1 MIETFPAFSDI
12 ALESRPVL
20 HDRFRSLRDG
30 VSEFTFAN
38 IYLFRKTHNYRIA
51 RLDDEKYVIAG
62 SDRGSN
68 FFMLPFGL
76 PALSVLERLFG
87 MFSSVK
93 AVSEA
98 QAESFR
104 ALGHLV
110 VEDRDNH
117 DYLYRT
123 SELAALQG
131 RAFHKK
137 KNLVN
142 SFIDNFTYEG
152 KPLLEEYIPHAL
164 EVLDSWRKWH
174 NAEGDYE
181 AAREALEKTETLSLC
196 GGIYYVD
203 GCPAGYTLGEEIAGG
218 TTYLIHF
225 EKAVPGYKGLYQFIN
240 MSFAGIL
247 PEKYV
252 YINRE
257 QDLGDEGLRQAKL
270 SYRPCGFI
278 KKFKVHRRGTDI
290 GGHSPTS

>member
-1 MIETFPAFSDI
+1 MIETFPAFSEI
-12 ALESRPVL
+12 TLESRPVL
-20 HDRFRSLRDG
+20 HERFRSLGDG

-38 IYLFRKTHNYRIA
+38 IYLFRKAHNYRIS
-51 RLDDEKYVIAG
+51 RLDDERYVIAG
-62 SDRGSN
+62 SDGGRN

-76 PALSVLERLFG
+76 PAPDLLERLFSL
-87 MFSSVK
+87 FSSVK

-98 QAESFR
+98 QSESFR
-104 ALGHLV
+104 ALGYEV

-123 SELAALQG
+123 GELAALQG

-142 SFIDNFTYEG
+142 AFINNFTYEG

-164 EVLDSWRKWH
+164 EVLGSWREQRG
-174 NAEGDYE
+174 AEGDYE

-203 GCPAGYTLGEEIAGG
+203 GRPAGYTLGEEIAGG

-225 EKAVPGYKGLYQFIN
+225 EKAVPGYKGIYQFIN

-247 PEKYV
+247 PDKYI

-278 KKFKVHRRGTDI
+278 KKFRVHRRGTDS
-290 GGHSPTS
+290 GDHSPAA

>member
-1 MIETFPAFSDI
+1 MIETFPAFSEI
-12 ALESRPVL
+12 ALESRSVL

-38 IYLFRKTHNYRIA
+38 IYLFRKAHNYRIA
-51 RLDDEKYVIAG
+51 RIDEERYVIAG
-62 SDRGSN
+62 SDGERN

-76 PALSVLERLFG
+76 PAPALLERLFG
-87 MFSSVK
+87 QFSSVK
-93 AVSEA
+93 AVSET

-104 ALGHLV
+104 ALGYEV

-142 SFIDNFTYEG
+142 AFIDNFTYEG

-164 EVLDSWRKWH
+164 EVLGSWGEQH
-174 NAEGDYE
+174 GAEGDYE
-181 AAREALEKTETLSLC
+181 AAREALEKTESLSLC

-203 GCPAGYTLGEEIAGG
+203 GRPAGYTLGEEIAGG

-247 PEKYV
+247 PDKYI

-278 KKFKVHRRGTDI
+278 KKFRVYRRGTDI
-290 GGHSPTS
+290 GGHSPAA

>member
-1 MIETFPAFSDI
+1 MIDIFPRFSEITF
-12 ALESRPVL
+12 EMRPVL
-20 HDRFRSLRDG
+20 HPLFRSLTDG

-38 IYLFRKTHNYRIA
+38 IYLFRKTHGYRIA
-51 RLDDEKYVIAG
+51 RLDEGSYVIAG
-62 SDRGSN
+62 SDGGRS

-76 PALSVLERLFG
+76 PAPSVLEELFRRFSG
-87 MFSSVK
+87 MK
-93 AVSEA
+93 TVSEN
-98 QAESFR
+98 QAESLR
-104 ALGHLV
+104 GLGYEV
-110 VEDRDNH
+110 VEDRDND
-117 DYLYRT
+117 DYLYKT
-123 SELAALQG
+123 SELATLQG

-142 SFIDNFTYEG
+142 AFVNNHNYEG
-152 KPLLEEYIPHAL
+152 KPLLEEYIPQAL
-164 EVLDSWRKWH
+164 EVLGSWREQH
-174 NAEGDYE
+174 GIEGDYE

-203 GCPAGYTLGEEIAGG
+203 GKQAGYTLGEEIAGG

-247 PEKYV
+247 PEKYIF
-252 YINRE
+252 INRE

-278 KKFKVHRRGTDI
+278 KKFRVYPRGTDS
-290 GGHSPTS
+290 GGNSPAA

>member
-1 MIETFPAFSDI
+1 VIETFPAFSDI
-12 ALESRPVL
+12 NLEMRPVL
-20 HDRFRSLRDG
+20 HDRFRSLGDG
-30 VSEFTFAN
+30 ISEFTFAN
-38 IYLFRKTHNYRIA
+38 IYLFRKAHNYRIA
-51 RLDDEKYVIAG
+51 RLDDEGYVIAG
-62 SDRGSN
+62 SDGGRN

-76 PALSVLERLFG
+76 PPPSVLDELFSR
-87 MFSSVK
+87 FSGVK

-104 ALGHLV
+104 RLGYEV

-123 SELAALQG
+123 SDLAALQG

-142 SFIDNFTYEG
+142 AFINNYAFEG
-152 KPLLEEYIPHAL
+152 KPLLEEYVPQAL
-164 EVLDSWRKWH
+164 EVLVSWR
-174 NAEGDYE
+174 ERLGLDGDYE
-181 AAREALEKTETLSLC
+181 EAREALEKTETLSLC

-203 GCPAGYTLGEEIAGG
+203 GHPAGYVLGEEVAGG

-225 EKAVPGYKGLYQFIN
+225 EKAVTGYKGLYQFIN

-247 PEKYV
+247 PDKYI

-278 KKFKVHRRGTDI
+278 RKFRVYRRGTDS
-290 GGHSPTS
+290 GGDSPAA

>member
-1 MIETFPAFSDI
+1 MIETFPAFSEI
-12 ALESRPVL
+12 TLESRPVL
-20 HDRFRSLRDG
+20 HELFRSLGDG

-38 IYLFRKTHNYRIA
+38 IYLFRKAHNYRIA
-51 RLDDEKYVIAG
+51 RLDEGKYVIAG
-62 SDRGSN
+62 SDGGVD

-76 PALSVLERLFG
+76 PAPDLLERLFDL
-87 MFSSVK
+87 FSGAK

-98 QAESFR
+98 QAERFR
-104 ALGHLV
+104 ALGYEV

-123 SELAALQG
+123 SELAVLQG

-142 SFIDNFTYEG
+142 AFINNFTYEG
-152 KPLLEEYIPHAL
+152 KPLLEEYVPHAL
-164 EVLDSWRKWH
+164 EVLETWRKEH
-174 NAEGDYE
+174 GAGDYD

-203 GCPAGYTLGEEIAGG
+203 GRPAGYTLGEEIAGG

-225 EKAVPGYKGLYQFIN
+225 EKAAGGYKGLYQFIN

-252 YINRE
+252 YVNRE

-270 SYRPCGFI
+270 SYRPCGFVR
-278 KKFKVHRRGTDI
+278 KFRVRRKGTDS
-290 GGHSPTS
+290 GGHSPSA